1 MSLDSYYS
9 LQNVGV
15 FGNQKQHIGL
25 TDPPNMAG
33 TMDMLKAASTR
44 QFDLSVLTH
53 TDSSQ
58 AALAADKCASYTGFA
73 GLRQLQDD
81 QKLFTSH
88 QPGCGWMNKQ
98 EGILPSVNRGA
109 FGAEGRAIYG
119 KTGQR
124 DELTGSAWFE
134 MNLEKAEK
142 KIASQ
147 IQNGLGSCQQMM
159 SMLPNADK
167 EYFGFCVNTGKI
179 IPTLM
184 TENGMIAKYPS
195 NVTLGCPGG
204 RIVPANSPN
213 GAAAC
218 VGAGG
223 GTVVVGT
230 GVPAGSITGNRS
242 ALRTASLVENTK
254 TTGPPVTIIG
264 SIFGS
269 SSNSASAKPSAPV
282 IQSVPNRPPISP
294 SMMASAPS
302 SMPASASG
310 SASGSASATRAASAQ
325 FAQAAQAQAAA
336 SMPMV
341 TTSGSAAAPAT
352 APPTS
357 GSSALGA
364 PVSSIASSLLGS
376 PMPSMSSMPSGPTG
390 ASTPSVTLGASVQG
404 ATGRSAREGFIV
416 TPKNNTCKVPLTRDC
431 LIQAV
436 RNAGCED
443 TGAIITSLQQA
454 DPKGP
459 YDTTLMNSKAYKYY
473 MSKTPLVPTVL
484 KKGEATS
491 LEQASHQLLAIAAAA
506 DAPKV
511 ATGSTPNSQVAV
523 NKAAYD
529 ICRKIGD
536 FQETYDFCS
545 EINDGTIINSSTI
558 ECVQIS
564 WRRGDGNMGGSTK
577 GRKYPTLEVWQGKSF
592 ASFKTFLADIINTI
606 KTTKDKRTQANAIL
620 DLIGTD
626 TYSSVGSSTDLPKTP
641 NTNGAEVV
649 WIWFGK
655 EKPIIL
661 RSDLNLKKDRDILPI
676 ISSGDD
682 LLKKYVMPS
691 SSNIGFMSAFEFRPE
706 ADTQIKL
713 LVTTKNGYMVGV
725 NQNASETNSSLDWG
739 NWSHTSS
746 SNTSFSSGNY
756 NLSKDSQSTTNM
768 FVPKWY
774 TSSSNAGF
782 EMLIKNGS
790 TFNKLTEAVGSKLY
804 LTQEPYAPWLQYEVC
819 TKPVKGAVSGFME
832 KRWYGSAGYKNNKDV
847 DTFGASS
854 TGVVINQNTAGQGVN
869 KAIMS
874 FTSTSAWSTN
884 SLFAFSAFRAI
895 TILVRPKATLSKGT
909 LATIF
914 SFMSPDSAATPN
926 CPILSLSC
934 DNNAKYTFDF
944 YVANFGHTSLNCT
957 LDQWNFITIQF
968 VGDANGVRKFTCHA
982 DSFTNLTNAS
992 ARKAY
997 LTDMI
1002 NSQNYSGP
1010 YILQYVNMA
1019 SKSMYAGSLAFGGG
1033 IVAPGPTPGPEPGP
1047 IPKKCSYGPANEK
1060 TNIITPQCPPG
1071 VKGVDGSVPRC
1082 FSPTLAEAKAM
1093 CDKDSAC
1100 TGVTYDP
1107 GRGYEPRSETKS
1119 VAGYTEANAIK
1130 ANWGAMT
1137 GISNVDPGFKSWMKI
1152 CEGDKPTPNSCAP
1165 SESAVILYSGENY
1178 TGTATKI
1185 RGPGR
1190 WDANANRQGPQL
1202 GSTGY
1207 VNDSAK
1213 SIKIEAGFKVK
1224 IFQHDIDN
1232 TLYSGHSSVLTNN
1245 TPSLTYLD
1253 GVSSLIIEQTCSTPG
1268 STPTCPTKCSYIPKA
1283 NTNIIMPECPS
1294 SYPID
1299 RTIGAPGRCGQ
1310 RSLTIAQALCDTL
1323 PNCTGITL
1331 DPQIGYEPRNTD
1343 KALGGTWGATYGSVK
1358 GEQNRPGFTSWK
1370 KTCAPDPNCGVTPI
1384 HDKCEYGPMQS
1395 GVAMMVA
1402 ECPPGSPADGLGLPR
1417 CPRTTLTEAKKVCDA
1432 LPGCTGITQINTMGG
1447 NGLYEPKNANKSY
1460 AGTPG
1465 QGTVQAV
1472 FGRLSGTFSYP
1483 GFNTWTKGTCGKK
1496 IETFIGNT
1504 SIGQSFTGD
1513 VAWLHG
1519 FRNYINSDDILS
1531 AELYQSWKTRWPPY
1545 GSGPSTSE
1553 RVDVRVDKPERI
1565 YN

>member
-15 FGNQKQHIGL
+15 FGNQKQHIGV

-73 GLRQLQDD
+73 GLRQLQED

-213 GAAAC
+213 GAGAC
-218 VGAGG
+218 IGAGG

-230 GVPAGSITGNRS
+230 GVPVGSITGNRS

-269 SSNSASAKPSAPV
+269 SSASASSPAKPSAPV

-310 SASGSASATRAASAQ
+310 SASASASATRAAQAQ
-325 FAQAAQAQAAA
+325 VAQAAQTQAAA

-341 TTSGSAAAPAT
+341 TTSGSAAAPAI

-376 PMPSMSSMPSGPTG
+376 PMPSMPSMPSGPTG
-390 ASTPSVTLGASVQG
+390 TSTPSVTLGSSVQGASAQGAQG

-416 TPKNNTCKVPLTRDC
+416 TPTNNKCKVPLTRDC

-459 YDTTLMNSKAYKYY
+459 FDTTLMNSKAYKYY

-511 ATGSTPNSQVAV
+511 ATGNTPNSQVAV

-545 EINDGTIINSSTI
+545 EVNDGTIINSSTI

-649 WIWFGK
+649 WIWYGK
-655 EKPIIL
+655 DKPIIL

-706 ADTQIKL
+706 TDTQIKL

-774 TSSSNAGF
+774 TSSSNAAF

-819 TKPVKGAVSGFME
+819 TKPVKGTVSGFME

-854 TGVVINQNTAGQGVN
+854 TGVVINQNNSGQGVN
-869 KAIMS
+869 KPMMS

-957 LDQWNFITIQF
+957 LDEWNFITIQF

-1033 IVAPGPTPGPEPGP
+1033 IVAPGPTPPGP
-1047 IPKKCSYGPANEK
+1047 TPGPKKCSYGPANEK
-1060 TNIITPQCPPG
+1060 TNIITPQCPPSAKADSLG
-1071 VKGVDGSVPRC
+1071 IPRC
-1082 FSPTLAEAKAM
+1082 FSPTLEEAKAM

-1100 TGVTYDP
+1100 TGVTYHP
-1107 GRGYEPRSETKS
+1107 GVGYEPRSENKS
-1119 VAGYTEANAIK
+1119 VAGYSGAAAVK
-1130 ANWGAMT
+1130 AGWGAMT
-1137 GISNVDPGFKSWMKI
+1137 GISNMVPGFKSWMKI
-1152 CEGDKPTPNSCAP
+1152 CEGDKPTP
-1165 SESAVILYSGENY
+1165 
-1178 TGTATKI
+1178 
-1185 RGPGR
+1185 GP
-1190 WDANANRQGPQL
+1190 
-1202 GSTGY
+1202 
-1207 VNDSAK
+1207 
-1213 SIKIEAGFKVK
+1213 
-1224 IFQHDIDN
+1224 
-1232 TLYSGHSSVLTNN
+1232 
-1245 TPSLTYLD
+1245 TP
-1253 GVSSLIIEQTCSTPG
+1253 TP
-1268 STPTCPTKCSYIPKA
+1268 TPTCPTKCSYIPKT
-1283 NTNIIMPECPS
+1283 NTNIVMPECPS
-1294 SYPID
+1294 TYSNDP
-1299 RTIGAPGRCGQ
+1299 TIGASGRCGQ

-1331 DPQIGYEPRNTD
+1331 DPQIGYEPRNANR
-1343 KALGGTWGATYGSVK
+1343 ALGGTWGATYGSPQ

-1370 KTCAPDPNCGVTPI
+1370 KTCAPDPNCGVTPTTNCKTTLI
-1384 HDKCEYGPMQS
+1384 SASYKPTRNTILASNINMQKDFTISMDITPYGTVGPYGSIVRFGTGPDCCQL
-1395 GVAMMVA
+1395 GYR
-1402 ECPPGSPADGLGLPR
+1402 SPALWFSPNSL
-1417 CPRTTLTEAKKVCDA
+1417 TLNMTLAS
-1432 LPGCTGITQINTMGG
+1432 G
-1447 NGLYEPKNANKSY
+1447 NGARPIETWATRGDGNWNMTTNTSLQVGKKSRVVIKAIGNTVSISIDGNILTRNQVGNRY
-1460 AGTPG
+1460 TGSLNVYGTDNYYTYGGPDPG
-1465 QGTVQAV
+1465 G
-1472 FGRLSGTFSYP
+1472 SGIVGNRDYTP
-1483 GFNTWTKGTCGKK
+1483 AKCLVENLTLITCATSK

-1545 GSGPSTSE
+1545 GSGASTSE
-1553 RVDVRVDKPERI
+1553 RVAVRVDKPEII